1 MQINAQ
7 LYFSIIPEWLT
18 ISEISDNAFR
28 VYSVLCRY
36 ADKIDGSCWP
46 SIKTIGQK
54 CGKSPSTVKR
64 GLKELEKIGAIVI
77 DPRYN
82 DDGQTSNLYTIIY
95 NPAFKNERKGGIKYE
110 QGGVS
115 NTDYKPKSS
124 NQSQKNER
132 YKIYSAL
139 SIALDY
145 EPKTKTEI
153 SGFNKVVKDIYTAG
167 GTPDEVADRVKIYK
181 TKWKDITLTPFAISK
196 NWTLLGQMVDENKPQ
211 KVHDCAI
218 DGHKWRDTGY
228 VGQYRLFLCLYCG
241 KEKQE
246 NLE

>member
-1 MQINAQ
+1 MQINSQ

-18 ISEISDNAFR
+18 NSEVSDNAFR

-46 SIKTIGQK
+46 SIKSIGQK

-64 GLKELEKIGAIVI
+64 ALKELEKIGAIVI

-95 NPAFKNERKGGIKYE
+95 NPAFKNEKGQAKIE

-115 NTDYKPKSS
+115 NMDYKPKSI
-124 NQSQKNER
+124 NQSQSSER

-139 SIALDY
+139 AIALDY

-196 NWTLLGQMVDENKPQ
+196 NWTLLGQMVDENKPK
-211 KVHDCAI
+211 KVHNCAI

-228 VGQYRLFLCLYCG
+228 VGDYRLFLCLYCG

>member
-18 ISEISDNAFR
+18 NSEVSDNAFR

-46 SIKTIGQK
+46 SIKSIGQK

-64 GLKELEKIGAIVI
+64 ALKELEKIGAIVI

-95 NPAFKNERKGGIKYE
+95 NPAFKNEKGQAKIE
-110 QGGVS
+110 QGGIS
-115 NTDYKPKSS
+115 NMDYKPKSI
-124 NQSQKNER
+124 NQSQSSER

-181 TKWKDITLTPFAISK
+181 AKWKDITLTPFAISK